1 MTHPSP
7 QIVPFAPAA
16 SPPAA
21 SAPTSTTVAAPSAL
35 PATPAR
41 PAPAPPAPIAED
53 GSFEA
58 FRALDRTRLALM
70 AQATGGLSPA
80 ALALAFFDWG
90 LHLAAAPGKCM
101 ELAFTAGQRA
111 ARYGAQLA
119 ASSIGRDPPPRIA
132 APAGDTRFAA
142 DAWKAEPYS
151 LWAQWFLMQ
160 QQFWHDLTH
169 GVPGVAPHHQDVV
182 AFTVRQILDT
192 MSPSNIPFMNP
203 EVIERTRESVGTN
216 LIHGFQNWT
225 EDMSRTA
232 TGRLPVGTESFRV
245 GRDVAVTPGQVV
257 LRNALIELIQ
267 YAPATD
273 TVAAEPILIVP
284 AWIMKYYI
292 LDLSPNNSLVR
303 WLVSRGH
310 TVFCISWRN
319 PGPDDRDL
327 AFDDYRRLGVMAA
340 LDAVAAIVPGRR
352 IHGAGYCLGGTLLA
366 IAAAAMARTGDAR
379 LASVTLLAAQMDF
392 SEPGELALFI
402 DHSQLNVLESMM
414 WNRGY
419 LSADQMAGA
428 FQMLRTN
435 DLVWSRHIHDYLM
448 GERSRMNDLMAWNAD
463 STRMPYRM
471 HAEYLKR
478 LYLDNELA
486 AGRFLVEGR
495 PAVIQ
500 NIRAPIF
507 TVATERDHVAP
518 WRSVFKIHYLS
529 DTDVT
534 FVLTSGGHNAGIVSE
549 PDRPHRHFRIA
560 FKRAED
566 CCVSPD
572 EWVAATAV
580 TPGSWWLAWADWLA
594 GLSSAERVAP
604 PATGA
609 PSKGYVPLADAPGTY
624 VHQR

>member
-1 MTHPSP
+1 MDRDQGPQSGQTSP
-7 QIVPFAPAA
+7 VPYD
-16 SPPAA
+16 
-21 SAPTSTTVAAPSAL
+21 
-35 PATPAR
+35 
-41 PAPAPPAPIAED
+41 D
-53 GSFEA
+53 GTGFEA
-58 FRALDRTRLALM
+58 FRALDRTRVALW
-70 AQATGGLSPA
+70 AQATGGMSPI
-80 ALALAFFDWG
+80 ALKLAFLDWG
-90 LHLAAAPGKCM
+90 LHLASAQGRCM
-101 ELAFTAGQRA
+101 EIAAAAVQRA
-111 ARYGAQLA
+111 ARFGAQYA
-119 ASSIGRDPPPRIA
+119 AAAIGRDAPPHIPA
-132 APAGDTRFAA
+132 APGDTRFAA
-142 DAWKAEPYS
+142 EAWSVEPYR
-151 LWAQWFLMQ
+151 LWAEWFLMQ
-160 QQFWHDLTH
+160 EQFWHDLTH
-169 GVPGVAPHHQDVV
+169 DVPGVAPHHQEVV
-182 AFTVRQILDT
+182 AFSVRQILD
-192 MSPSNIPFMNP
+192 MLSPSNIPFMNP
-203 EVIERTRESVGTN
+203 EVIDKTRESFGTN
-216 LIHGFQNWT
+216 LIHGFQNWS
-225 EDMSRTA
+225 EDLSRIA
-232 TGRLPVGTESFRV
+232 TGRPPAGTERFVV
-245 GRDVAVTPGQVV
+245 GRDVAVTPGRVV
-257 LRNALIELIQ
+257 YRNALIELIQ

-273 TVAAEPILIVP
+273 TVLAEPILIVP

-292 LDLSPNNSLVR
+292 LDLSPKNSLVR
-303 WLVSRGH
+303 YLVSRGH

-319 PGPDDRDL
+319 PGAEHRDV
-327 AFDDYRRLGVMAA
+327 AFDDYRRLGPMAA
-340 LDAVAAIVPGRR
+340 LDAISAILPGRKV
-352 IHGAGYCLGGTLLA
+352 HGAGYCLGGTLLA
-366 IAAAAMARTGDAR
+366 IAAAAMARAGDTR

-448 GERSRMNDLMAWNAD
+448 GERSAMNDLMAWNAD

-486 AGRFLVEGR
+486 AGRFMVEGR
-495 PAVIQ
+495 PAVVQ

-507 TVATERDHVAP
+507 VVATERDHVAP
-518 WRSVFKIHYLS
+518 WRSVYKIHQLS

-560 FKRAED
+560 CKQAED

-572 EWVAATAV
+572 EWVAATASK
-580 TPGSWWLAWADWLA
+580 PGSWWIDWTAWLA
-594 GLSSAERVAP
+594 AHSSPERVAP

-609 PSKGYVPLADAPGTY
+609 PARGYVPLADAPGTY